1 MVGISQGH
9 IVLDNASQTPTALPV
24 RALVSERSER
34 VEALTRICVDELLEA
49 FGLGEVR
56 RGRYPLE
63 LISTVPARRLA
74 RQVATYDE
82 IVGESGLTAG
92 GVWALERMARRV
104 EVEGQENVTPE
115 GPLLLVANHPG
126 LADALAL
133 FAATPRAD
141 LRVVAAERQFLGALP
156 NTSRYLIP
164 VSEASVGR
172 SGAVRAAIR
181 HMRGGGAILTFPGG
195 RIEPDPAVLPGASGA
210 LERWSGSL
218 DLFAR
223 LVGDLTV
230 VPAVVSGVL
239 SPAALRNPLTL
250 IRRRQKDRQWLAAT
264 IQMLTPAL
272 RNVTTRVSFGLP
284 VRAKDPPDKTIK
296 EAVLEEARRLID
308 RCEAR

>member
-1 MVGISQGH
+1 M
-9 IVLDNASQTPTALPV
+9 LDNVPRVPAASSVYPPA
-24 RALVSERSER
+24 RERPEQ
-34 VEALTRICVDELLEA
+34 VEILTRICTEDLLSA
-49 FGLGEVR
+49 SGLGGLR
-56 RGRYPLE
+56 RGRRPLE
-63 LISTVPARRLA
+63 LLSRIPARRLA
-74 RQVATYDE
+74 RQVATYDG
-82 IVGESGLTAG
+82 IVGDSGLGAG
-92 GVWALERMARRV
+92 GAWALEQMSRRA
-104 EVEGQENVTPE
+104 EVEGQENVPPE

-126 LADALAL
+126 LADAIAL

-164 VSEASVGR
+164 VSEASPGR
-172 SGAVRAAIR
+172 SGAVRAATR

-195 RIEPDPAVLPGASGA
+195 RIEPDPAVLPGAVGA

-250 IRRRQKDRQWLAAT
+250 IRRRQRDRQWLAAT
-264 IQMLTPAL
+264 IQMLAPVL
-272 RNVTTRVSFGLP
+272 RNVTTRVSFGRP
-284 VRAKDPPDKTIK
+284 VRAKDLPDKTVR
-296 EAVLEEARRLID
+296 ETALEEARRLID